1 MADKPDT
8 QDTPPTP
15 PTEEEQKK
23 KLHGW
28 LDEWADARAAKNPP
42 KRTQADR
49 GAHDVFSSL
58 FGG

>member
-1 MADKPDT
+1 MA
-8 QDTPPTP
+8 DTPPTPDTP

-42 KRTQADR
+42 KRTQTDR